1 MLNLLP
7 KIKLGFGKAE
17 VVKSAKGAAIA
28 GVGAAAYT
36 TLSSVGLL
44 PDILKGEEV
53 APYTVA
59 ALAVLVNL
67 ARQLLTQHSESEY

>member
-1 MLNLLP
+1 MLSLP

-17 VVKSAKGAAIA
+17 VVKSAKGAEIA
-28 GVGAAAYT
+28 GVCPVAYT
-36 TLSSVGLL
+36 GLSSIGLL
-44 PDILKGEEV
+44 PDILKGEEI

-67 ARQLLTQHSESEY
+67 ARQLLTQHSASEY